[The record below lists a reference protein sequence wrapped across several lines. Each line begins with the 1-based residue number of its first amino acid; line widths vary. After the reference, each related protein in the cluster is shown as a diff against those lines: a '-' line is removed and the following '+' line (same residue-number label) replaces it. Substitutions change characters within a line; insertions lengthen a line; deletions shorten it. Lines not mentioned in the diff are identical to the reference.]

1 MSSEL
6 RSAGSLSRSSGE
18 QYSGGTI
25 RKPTDMTEVTDL
37 ISSARAAFVRKDW
50 DAARRRLLAARS
62 STELETPELE
72 VLAESGWW
80 LGIVPESLAH
90 SEDVYRRL
98 SGTGDHSAAAMKAI
112 ELSLQWATR
121 GDIVVASGWM
131 NRARRWLQQN
141 QETAEYGY
149 LLYLECSQSM
159 DLEEDPGP
167 ASEAAEVL
175 DHLAELL
182 DNPTLACFAR
192 VLNGLALV
200 RGGQT
205 EPGFKELDEAMLSVL
220 AGDMSP
226 VWAGD
231 IYCTVVHLCHILGD
245 FSRMRAWNSA
255 LDRWTAGLSAT
266 FIYAGVTR
274 IHHLQLISAEGD
286 WDTVEREIGP
296 HSDQLVDAH
305 GWMAGA
311 GYYELGEVRRL
322 RGNVHGA
329 LAAYANARNVGVDP
343 QPGEALLHDSA
354 GKHDLAL
361 NQLRAAIGESGPLER
376 ARLLL
381 PAIELA
387 LAQDRRA
394 LADTWSDD
402 LQRVAAK
409 YASPGI
415 QASARHAQGALLLA
429 RGRAAEAVPHLD
441 SAARTYRE
449 QRVRYSTAKIHELL
463 AECRRQLDQPDA
475 ADAEIA
481 TALAI
486 YRQLG
491 AIPDIKRIEGGPTP
505 GGLTARE
512 NEVLSLVSGG
522 ASNRQVAQTLVIS
535 EKTVGRH
542 LANIFTK
549 IGVES
554 RTAAAAWASEHSLPR
569 RMPR

>member
-1 MSSEL
+1 
-6 RSAGSLSRSSGE
+6 
-18 QYSGGTI
+18 
-25 RKPTDMTEVTDL
+25 MTEVTDL

-50 DAARRRLLAARS
+50 DAARRGLLAARNRM
-62 STELETPELE
+62 ELAAPELE

-80 LGIVPESLAH
+80 LGNVPESLAF

-98 SGTGDHSAAAMKAI
+98 HGGGDHAAAAMKAI

-131 NRARRWLQQN
+131 NRARRLLRQN

-149 LLYLECSQSM
+149 LLYVESSQSM

-167 ASEAAEVL
+167 AQEAAETL

-182 DNPTLACFAR
+182 DNPTLACFAH
-192 VLNGLALV
+192 VLIGLALV

-205 EPGFKELDEAMLSVL
+205 DAGFKELDEAMLSVL
-220 AGDMSP
+220 AGDIPP

-255 LDRWTAGLSAT
+255 LERWTVGLSAT

-274 IHHLQLISAEGD
+274 IHDLQLISAEGD

-296 HSDQLVDAH
+296 RSDQLVDAH

-322 RGNVHGA
+322 KGNVEGA
-329 LAAYANARNVGVDP
+329 RAAYASARNAGVDP
-343 QPGEALLHDSA
+343 QPGEALLKDSA
-354 GKHDLAL
+354 GEHEPAL

-387 LAQDRRA
+387 LTQGHRA

-402 LQRVAAK
+402 LQRIAAK
-409 YASPGI
+409 YSSPGI
-415 QASARHAQGALLLA
+415 QAWARHARGAVLLA
-429 RGRAAEAVPHLD
+429 TGQAAEAVPHLD

-463 AECRRQLDQPDA
+463 AECRRELDQPDA
-475 ADAEIA
+475 ADAELA

-491 AIPDIKRIEGGPTP
+491 AFPDSERIAGGHAP
-505 GGLTARE
+505 GGLTPRE
-512 NEVLSLVSGG
+512 SEVLSLVCGG

-554 RTAAAAWASEHSLPR
+554 RTAAAAWARERNLPSR
-569 RMPR
+569 IPR

>member
-1 MSSEL
+1 MT
-6 RSAGSLSRSSGE
+6 SLSRSSGE

-25 RKPTDMTEVTDL
+25 RKPIDMTEVTDL
-37 ISSARAAFVRKDW
+37 ISSARAAFLRKDW
-50 DAARRRLLAARS
+50 DTARRGMLAARS
-62 STELETPELE
+62 SSELETPELE

-98 SGTGDHSAAAMKAI
+98 SGTGDYSAAAMKAI

-131 NRARRWLQQN
+131 NRARRLLRQN
-141 QETAEYGY
+141 QETAEYGH
-149 LLYLECSQSM
+149 LLYLESSQSM
-159 DLEEDPGP
+159 DLEDDPGP
-167 ASEAAEVL
+167 AREAAEVL
-175 DHLAELL
+175 DRLAEQLH
-182 DNPTLACFAR
+182 NPTLACFAR

-205 EPGFKELDEAMLSVL
+205 ETGFKELDEAMLSVL
-220 AGDMSP
+220 AGNIPP

-255 LDRWTAGLSAT
+255 LGRWTAGLSAT

-274 IHHLQLISAEGD
+274 IHDLQLISAAGD
-286 WDTVEREIGP
+286 WDTVEREIGT

-322 RGNVHGA
+322 RGNVEGA
-329 LAAYANARNVGVDP
+329 FAAYASARSTGVDP
-343 QPGEALLHDSA
+343 QPGEALLQDSA
-354 GKHDLAL
+354 GEHDLAL
-361 NQLRAAIGESGPLER
+361 NQLKAAIGESGPIER

-387 LAQDRRA
+387 LAQDRRP

-402 LQRVAAK
+402 LQRIAAR
-409 YASPGI
+409 YGSPGI
-415 QASARHAQGALLLA
+415 QSWARHAHGAVLLA
-429 RGRAAEAVPHLD
+429 TGLAAEAVPHLG

-449 QRVRYSTAKIHELL
+449 QRVRYRTAKIHELL
-463 AECRRQLDQPDA
+463 AECRRQLDQPHA
-475 ADAEIA
+475 ADAELA

-491 AIPDIKRIEGGPTP
+491 ADPDTARLEGGPTP

-512 NEVLSLVSGG
+512 SEVLSLVCSG

-554 RTAAAAWASEHSLPR
+554 RTAAAAWARERNLPP
-569 RMPR
+569 RMPG

>member
-1 MSSEL
+1 
-6 RSAGSLSRSSGE
+6 
-18 QYSGGTI
+18 
-25 RKPTDMTEVTDL
+25 MTEVTDL

-50 DAARRRLLAARS
+50 DGARRSLLAARTS
-62 STELETPELE
+62 SELETPELE

-80 LGIVPESLAH
+80 LGILPESLAL

-98 SGTGDHSAAAMKAI
+98 TGTGDHSAAAMKAI

-131 NRARRWLQQN
+131 NRARRLLRKNQQ
-141 QETAEYGY
+141 TPEYGY
-149 LLYLECSQSM
+149 LLYLEGSQSM

-167 ASEAAEVL
+167 AREAAGVL
-175 DHLAELL
+175 DHLADLL
-182 DNPTLACFAR
+182 DNPTLASLAR
-192 VLNGLALV
+192 VLHGLALV
-200 RGGQT
+200 RGGQS
-205 EPGFKELDEAMLSVL
+205 EAGFEELDEAMLSVL
-220 AGDMSP
+220 AGDISP

-255 LDRWTAGLSAT
+255 LDRWTAGQSAT

-274 IHHLQLISAEGD
+274 IHNLQLISAEGD

-296 HSDQLVDAH
+296 RSDQLVDAH
-305 GWMAGA
+305 GWVAGA
-311 GYYELGEVRRL
+311 GYYELGEVSRL
-322 RGNVHGA
+322 RGNVEGA
-329 LAAYANARNVGVDP
+329 VAAYASARKVGVDP
-343 QPGEALLHDSA
+343 QPGEALLQDSA
-354 GKHDLAL
+354 GEHDLAL

-387 LAQDRRA
+387 LAQDHPA
-394 LADTWSDD
+394 LANTWSDE
-402 LQRVAAK
+402 LQRTAAK

-415 QASARHAQGALLLA
+415 RAWARHARGAVLLA
-429 RGRAAEAVPHLD
+429 TGLAAEAIPHLD

-463 AECRRQLDQPDA
+463 AECRRQLNQPDA
-475 ADAEIA
+475 ADAETA
-481 TALAI
+481 TSLAI

-491 AIPDIKRIEGGPTP
+491 ARPDIARIQRGATP

-512 NEVLSLVSGG
+512 SEVLSLICGG
-522 ASNRQVAQTLVIS
+522 ASNRQVARTLVIS

-549 IGVES
+549 IGVAS
-554 RTAAAAWASEHSLPR
+554 RTAAAAWARERNLP
-569 RMPR
+569 PRVPG

>member
-1 MSSEL
+1 
-6 RSAGSLSRSSGE
+6 
-18 QYSGGTI
+18 
-25 RKPTDMTEVTDL
+25 MTEVTDL

-50 DAARRRLLAARS
+50 NAARRGLIAARNR
-62 STELETPELE
+62 TELETPELE

-80 LGIVPESLAH
+80 LGNVPESLAL

-98 SGTGDHSAAAMKAI
+98 HGAGDHPAAAMKAI

-131 NRARRWLQQN
+131 NRARRLLRQN

-149 LLYLECSQSM
+149 LLYVESSQSV

-167 ASEAAEVL
+167 AQEAAEIL
-175 DHLAELL
+175 DQLAELL
-182 DNPTLACFAR
+182 DNPTLACFAH

-205 EPGFKELDEAMLSVL
+205 EAGFKELDEAMLSVL
-220 AGDMSP
+220 AGDIPP

-245 FSRMRAWNSA
+245 FSRMRAWNNA
-255 LDRWTAGLSAT
+255 LERWTAGLSAT

-274 IHHLQLISAEGD
+274 IHDLQLISAEGD

-296 HSDQLVDAH
+296 RSDQLVDAH

-322 RGNVHGA
+322 KGNVEGA
-329 LAAYANARNVGVDP
+329 LAAYASARKARVDP
-343 QPGEALLHDSA
+343 QPGEALLQDSA
-354 GKHDLAL
+354 GEHELAL

-387 LAQDRRA
+387 LAQDHRA

-402 LQRVAAK
+402 LQHIAAM
-409 YASPGI
+409 YSSPGI
-415 QASARHAQGALLLA
+415 QAWARHAHGAVLLA
-429 RGRAAEAVPHLD
+429 TGRAAEAVPHLD

-463 AECRRQLDQPDA
+463 AECRRELDQPDA
-475 ADAEIA
+475 ADAELA

-491 AIPDIKRIEGGPTP
+491 AFPDSERIEGRATP
-505 GGLTARE
+505 GGLTPRE
-512 NEVLSLVSGG
+512 SEVLSLVCGG

-554 RTAAAAWASEHSLPR
+554 RTAAAAWARERNLP
-569 RMPR
+569 PRVPR